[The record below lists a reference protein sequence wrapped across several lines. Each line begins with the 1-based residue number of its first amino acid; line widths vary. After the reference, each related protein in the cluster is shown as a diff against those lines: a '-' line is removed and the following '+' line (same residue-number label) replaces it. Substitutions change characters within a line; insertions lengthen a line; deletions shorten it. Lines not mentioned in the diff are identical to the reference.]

1 MAIKEKA
8 GRKARLYIN
17 SMEKYVSMLS
27 DKGIRVV
34 VGHAPAT
41 DGKGTIYLPNLP
53 EEATPEQKIQYL
65 AYAMHEQAHFHG
77 KSDPSKMPSKKM
89 WHFCI
94 NAVDDIRVER
104 LQEVAYPGIPDTR
117 RHAYQLDMDMF
128 LSKELLDADAKD
140 KPRDFLITLL
150 KYMII
155 KIRVQQMKAPISVI
169 GSKDILDYYAKYL
182 MVFESRLDYIS
193 TFQESMD
200 LGTEIYGLLKDILK
214 EALTPPPPPKP
225 EPPKPEEA
233 SDDDEGDKSEDDKSE
248 DNNENDEK
256 SEEDDNEEDD
266 KSEEDESDDESE
278 EDSGDE
284 EDDKSEDDEE
294 GSRAKSDDEE
304 SDDDE
309 EDKSEEAIDLLEDM
323 NEGGDDIAT
332 LADKYKDALEGMVNG
347 DDYAVKN
354 GVVDDISYNTEL
366 DHNYVDRG
374 KALLGVAGAQMTRV
388 FISKS
393 RESVDFNQRRGRF
406 DMKAFISD
414 ASDQRRDVFSN
425 VKPGGLDKAAV
436 SFAID
441 NSGSMLDYYKIH
453 KAYEILGGILYYLDK
468 AGVPT
473 EAAGFTA
480 TKSTSEV
487 YRTGA
492 VTIKVVKT
500 FDESFKGKALLRCHP
515 PSYMDLT
522 IELECLKFL
531 APRLYKR
538 PEGKKVLF
546 VLSDGDPWAGDP
558 ALTDK
563 LKVAYVNYI
572 KMLRDA
578 GIIVIG
584 FGIDTDVT
592 TYFGTDC
599 INTSCGNLG
608 EEIVKKLSEILNRR

>member
-53 EEATPEQKIQYL
+53 DDATDEQKIQYL

-77 KSDPSKMPSKKM
+77 QSDPSKMPTKKM

-104 LQEVAYPGIPDTR
+104 LQEVAYPGIPETR

-140 KPRDFLITLL
+140 KPRDFLTTLL

-155 KIRVQQMKAPISVI
+155 KIRVRQMKAPISVI

-182 MVFESRLDYIS
+182 MVFESRLDSIS
-193 TFQESMD
+193 TFQESID
-200 LGTEIYGLLKDILK
+200 LGTEIYDLLKDILK
-214 EALTPPPPPKP
+214 EALTPPKP
-225 EPPKPEEA
+225 DPSEPEDG
-233 SDDDEGDKSEDDKSE
+233 SDDESDEGSEDEEGSGSKSDDDDESDEGSEDEEGSGSKSDDESDEEGSEDEEGSGFKSDDEDEGDKSK
-248 DNNENDEK
+248 
-256 SEEDDNEEDD
+256 
-266 KSEEDESDDESE
+266 
-278 EDSGDE
+278 
-284 EDDKSEDDEE
+284 
-294 GSRAKSDDEE
+294 
-304 SDDDE
+304 
-309 EDKSEEAIDLLEDM
+309 EAMDLLEDM
-323 NEGGDDIAT
+323 DDGDDDIAT
-332 LADKYKDALEGMVNG
+332 LADKYKSALEEMVNG
-347 DDYAVKN
+347 AEYAVMN
-354 GVVDDISYNTEL
+354 GVVDDISYNTEE
-366 DHNYVDRG
+366 DSSYSYVDSG

-414 ASDQRRDVFSN
+414 ASGQRHDVFSN
-425 VKPGGLDKAAV
+425 IKPGGLDKAAV

-441 NSGSMLDYYKIH
+441 NSSSMEEDYKIQ
-453 KAYEILGGILYYLDK
+453 KAYRILGGILYYLDK

-480 TKSTSEV
+480 NNSSSSD
-487 YRTGA
+487 YRDGG
-492 VTIKVVKT
+492 VFIKVVKT

-515 PSYMDLT
+515 PWYRNLT
-522 IELECLKFL
+522 VELDCLKFL

-546 VLSDGDPWAGDP
+546 VLSDGDPYTGNT
-558 ALTDK
+558 ALTAK

-584 FGIDTDVT
+584 FGIDKDVSA
-592 TYFGTDC
+592 FFDTDC
-599 INTSCGNLG
+599 INTECDNLG
-608 EEIVKKLSEILNRR
+608 EEIVKKLTEILNRR